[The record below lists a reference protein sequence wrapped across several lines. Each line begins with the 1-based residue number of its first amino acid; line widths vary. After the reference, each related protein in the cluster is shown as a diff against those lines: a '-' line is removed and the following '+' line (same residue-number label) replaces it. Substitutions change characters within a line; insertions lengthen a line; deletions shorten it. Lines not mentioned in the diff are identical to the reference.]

1 MYIRRIDDHE
11 VRCLLDED
19 DLEEYGITLN
29 EIMMGNEKA
38 RHLIEDIIIK
48 AENEYG
54 FVAGSTPLSVEIRPV
69 EQDKLAMIITSSKA
83 EENSDRQELISSLE
97 NIFRTFSKTVQELRN
112 AVGNAGQNAQE
123 AKEGIPV
130 GEKPRIL
137 LKFSDY
143 DAMCQFLKRRS
154 LPVNLYKVEGDIYYM
169 DSNFYIWIAAEEEDE
184 IWKRT
189 LTDYGE
195 ELAYAERFREVLE
208 EHGKKIGSAQKLLES
223 ISDAEE

>member
-11 VRCLLDED
+11 VRCLLDEE

-54 FVAGSTPLSVEIRPV
+54 FVAGATPLSVEIRPV
-69 EQDKLAMIITSSKA
+69 EQDKLAMIITSA
-83 EENSDRQELISSLE
+83 RTENPGRQELISSIE

-112 AVGNAGQNAQE
+112 AVGNAGQSGE
-123 AKEGIPV
+123 TLKENTTKE
-130 GEKPRIL
+130 EKKPIM
-137 LKFSDY
+137 LKFQDY
-143 DAMCQFLKRRS
+143 DSMCRFLKRRS
-154 LPVNLYKVEGDIYYM
+154 LPINLYKMEGDIYYM
-169 DSNFYIWIAAEEEDE
+169 DNSFYVFMTANEGDE
-184 IWKRT
+184 IWRRT

-195 ELAYAERFREVLE
+195 ELAYAERFKEVLE

-223 ISDAEE
+223 IV

>member
-11 VRCLLDED
+11 VRCLLDEE

-29 EIMMGNEKA
+29 EIMMGSEKA

-54 FVAGSTPLSVEIRPV
+54 FVAGGTPLSVEIRPV
-69 EQDKLAMIITSSKA
+69 EQDKLAMIITSSTRT
-83 EENSDRQELISSLE
+83 ENPDRQELISSLE

-112 AVGNAGQNAQE
+112 AVGNAGQNGE
-123 AKEGIPV
+123 AFKEGV
-130 GEKPRIL
+130 TKGEKAPIL
-137 LKFSDY
+137 LKFPDY

-154 LPVNLYKVEGDIYYM
+154 LPVSIYKMEGDIYYM
-169 DSNFYIWIAAEEEDE
+169 NNSFFVFIRADEGDE
-184 IWKRT
+184 IWRRT

-195 ELAYAERFREVLE
+195 ELAYAERFKEVLE
-208 EHGKKIGSAQKLLES
+208 EHGKKIGSVQKLLES
-223 ISDAEE
+223 IIED